1 MLIILIRIIID
12 PQEVF
17 HNLPKQE
24 GSLKRSMKRRDFIKY
39 FGAGLA
45 GPAFR
50 NIFNYKKSAVE
61 HLVPY
66 VVPPAGVVPG
76 LPTYYNSVCRQCAAG
91 CGIEVKLREGRAKKL
106 EGNAEFP
113 VNFGKLCSR
122 GQAGLQVV
130 YNPDRLTTPLI
141 KKKGEFEPASWSQ
154 ALKVVAD
161 RLRNIQEDGKIV
173 YLAEPL
179 RGTLAGLFK
188 AFAESLG
195 GGEVVSYDPLND
207 DGLLAANELCFG
219 ERSFPHYDIANADYL
234 VSFGANFLDTWATPV
249 KHSSAFGEMRD
260 REHGVKGSRG
270 MLVQFEPRLSVTG
283 ASADEW
289 YGVKPG
295 TEGEIALAMAHVIVG
310 ERLFDKSVAKEADAW
325 R

>member
-1 MLIILIRIIID
+1 
-12 PQEVF
+12 
-17 HNLPKQE
+17 
-24 GSLKRSMKRRDFIKY
+24 MKRRDFIKY

-207 DGLLAANELCFG
+207 DGLLAAEVGPYLLVDIDGDDNRHSNGHRQLGYLDPSYFEEACT
-219 ERSFPHYDIANADYL
+219 RKRPYDGQKGQQGAAKKSGNARQKL
-234 VSFGANFLDTWATPV
+234 
-249 KHSSAFGEMRD
+249 
-260 REHGVKGSRG
+260 SRI
-270 MLVQFEPRLSVTG
+270 LHLRNSP
-283 ASADEW
+283 
-289 YGVKPG
+289 
-295 TEGEIALAMAHVIVG
+295 
-310 ERLFDKSVAKEADAW
+310 
-325 R
+325 